1 MFVKV
6 TQTVEVSLALGQ
18 DLTIKTEQVISCV
31 STQVMEE
38 VTVVLAQPAIKIKD
52 IVLVVQETRGRTI
65 EDKVIIQGL
74 FVKDVYYINE
84 GDIEV
89 VETFTSPFNTFIPA
103 PGVSPGQNVFI
114 IAQALP
120 VVFDPLQ
127 TGTEITEKDIA
138 DIEAIIHKSGYPMT
152 ANVNV
157 EVESHFASFTTND
170 ISRIFL

>member
-74 FVKDVYYINE
+74 FVKDV
-84 GDIEV
+84 
-89 VETFTSPFNTFIPA
+89 
-103 PGVSPGQNVFI
+103 
-114 IAQALP
+114 
-120 VVFDPLQ
+120 
-127 TGTEITEKDIA
+127 
-138 DIEAIIHKSGYPMT
+138 
-152 ANVNV
+152 
-157 EVESHFASFTTND
+157 
-170 ISRIFL
+170 